1 MTFDDV
7 KGMQIAYEEALAG
20 YNEGG
25 IPIGA
30 CLIHEDGRIIGRGH
44 NMRVQKGSMT
54 LHAEISCF
62 ENAGRLPASITSKC
76 TLYSTL
82 SPCTMCT
89 GSALLFK
96 IPRIVIGENKTFI
109 GGEDW
114 LAKNN
119 VELIN
124 LNDQRCKDIMTK
136 FIKEKPELWNED
148 IGE

>member
-1 MTFDDV
+1 MVWDDV
-7 KGMQIAYEEALAG
+7 KGMNIAYEEAVAG

-30 CLIHEDGRIIGRGH
+30 CLVHEDGRVIARGH

-62 ENAGRLPASITSKC
+62 ENGGRLPASITSKC

-96 IPRIVIGENKTFI
+96 IPRVVMGENETFV

-114 LAKNN
+114 LEKHD

-124 LNDQRCKDIMTK
+124 AKDARCKEIMDK
-136 FIKEKPELWNED
+136 FIKEQPELWNED

>member
-1 MTFDDV
+1 MTFDD
-7 KGMQIAYEEALAG
+7 KLGMQIAYEEAVTG

-44 NMRVQKGSMT
+44 NMRVQKGSAT

-62 ENAGRLPASITSKC
+62 ENAGRLPASVTKKC

-96 IPRIVIGENKTFI
+96 IPRVVMGENETFV

-114 LAKNN
+114 LTKHG

-124 LNDQRCKDIMTK
+124 LKDQKCVDIMNK
-136 FIKEKPELWNED
+136 FIEEKPELWNED

>member
-1 MTFDDV
+1 MTFDDK
-7 KGMQIAYEEALAG
+7 KGMQIAYEEALEG
-20 YNEGG
+20 YNQGG

-30 CLIHEDGRIIGRGH
+30 CLIHEDGRVISRGH

-62 ENAGRLPASITSKC
+62 ENGGRLPASLTSKC

-96 IPRIVIGENKTFI
+96 VPRIVIGENETFV

-124 LNDQRCKDIMTK
+124 LKDDRCKELLGK
-136 FIKEKPELWNED
+136 FIKEHPEIWNED

>member
-1 MTFDDV
+1 MPFDDK
-7 KGMQIAYEEALAG
+7 KGMQIAYEEALEG
-20 YNEGG
+20 YKEGG

-30 CLIHEDGRIIGRGH
+30 CLIHEDGRIVGRGH
-44 NMRVQKGSMT
+44 NMRVQKDSMT

-62 ENAGRLPASITSKC
+62 ENSGRLPASLTKKC

-96 IPRIVIGENKTFI
+96 IPRVVIGENETYL

-114 LAKNN
+114 LAKHN

-124 LNDQRCKDIMTK
+124 VKDNRCKELMDK
-136 FIKEKPELWNED
+136 FIKEHPEIWNED

>member
-1 MTFDDV
+1 MPFDDF

-25 IPIGA
+25 VPIGA
-30 CLIHEDGRIIGRGH
+30 CLIHEDGRVISRGH
-44 NMRVQKGSMT
+44 NMRVQKSSMT

-62 ENAGRLPASITSKC
+62 ENGGRLPASITKKC

-96 IPRIVIGENKTFI
+96 IPRVVIGENETFM

-114 LAKNN
+114 LQKHN
-119 VELIN
+119 VELVN
-124 LNDQRCKDIMTK
+124 LKDPRCKELMDK
-136 FIKEKPELWNED
+136 FIKEHPEIWYED

>member
-1 MTFDDV
+1 MTFDDI
-7 KGMQIAYEEALAG
+7 KGMKIAYEEAVKG

-30 CLIHEDGRIIGRGH
+30 CLIHEDGRIISRGH
-44 NMRVQKGSMT
+44 NMRIQKNSMT

-62 ENAGRLPASITSKC
+62 ENSGRLKASTTSKC

-96 IPRIVIGENKTFI
+96 VPRIVIGENKNYL

-114 LAKNN
+114 LEKHN
-119 VELIN
+119 VELVN
-124 LNDQRCKDIMTK
+124 LNDQNCINLMSK
-136 FIKEKPELWNED
+136 FIIEKPDLWNED

>member
-1 MTFDDV
+1 MPFVDE

-20 YNEGG
+20 DNEGG

-30 CLIHEDGRIIGRGH
+30 CLIHEDGRVIGRGH
-44 NMRVQKGSMT
+44 NMRVQRGSMT

-62 ENAGRLPASITSKC
+62 ENCGRLPASITSKC

-96 IPRIVIGENKTFI
+96 IPRVVFGENQTFV

-114 LAKNN
+114 LAKHKVEVIN
-119 VELIN
+119 VQ
-124 LNDQRCKDIMTK
+124 DQRCKDIMAK
-136 FIKEKPELWNED
+136 FIKEHPEIWNED

>member
-1 MTFDDV
+1 MTFDDS
-7 KGMQIAYEEALAG
+7 KGMQIAYEEAVKG
-20 YNEGG
+20 YSEGG

-30 CLIHEDGRIIGRGH
+30 CLIHEDGTVISRGH
-44 NMRVQKGSMT
+44 NMRIQKNSMT

-62 ENAGRLPASITSKC
+62 ENSGRLKASITSKC

-96 IPRIVIGENKTFI
+96 VPRVVIGENKNYL

-114 LAKNN
+114 LEKHN
-119 VELIN
+119 VELVN
-124 LNDQRCKDIMTK
+124 LNDQKCIDIMSK
-136 FIKEKPELWNED
+136 FIVEKPDLWNED

>member
-1 MTFDDV
+1 MAFDDV

-25 IPIGA
+25 IPIGS
-30 CLIHEDGRIIGRGH
+30 CLVHEDGRVISRGH
-44 NMRVQKGSMT
+44 NMRVQKNSMT
-54 LHAEISCF
+54 LHGEISCF
-62 ENAGRLPASITSKC
+62 ENAGRLPASLTSKC

-82 SPCTMCT
+82 SPCSMCT

-96 IPRIVIGENKTFI
+96 IPRVVMGENETFL
-109 GGEDW
+109 GAEDW

-124 LNDQRCKDIMTK
+124 MKDSRCKDLMDK
-136 FIKEKPELWNED
+136 FIAEHPEIWNED